1 MQISLENTSALE
13 RRLTV
18 TIPEEAIVDK
28 VKSRL
33 DELVRTVK
41 VDGFRK
47 GKVPMS
53 VVTQRFGPQA
63 RDEVVNELLQ
73 SSFSEALG
81 KEDLRPAGQPKID
94 EVATAKGQG
103 LKYCALFEVFPAI
116 EPAELSGI
124 KITKASCEIQDN
136 DLETVISQLRDHHK
150 VWSEVDRP
158 SQDGDQLAID
168 FKGSIGGEVF
178 EGGTGSDF
186 EVSLGS
192 GTMIEGFESG
202 LIGQSKG
209 DKPVLDL
216 KFPEEY
222 QNKPLAGK
230 DVTFEIEI
238 KKISESELPELDEVF
253 FEKFGVKE
261 GGEAAFRK
269 QVRENMEKESKKAQA
284 VKFRNEVMEK
294 VMEVNTF
301 DVPEALILDEIG
313 RQKQQ
318 MAQDMMMRGLNP
330 AEESEE
336 FDKLVRERAS
346 GSVKMGLLM
355 AEIIKRHELK
365 AEPGKVKEMIE
376 NMSAG
381 YEDSEAV
388 TKWYY
393 DNPEHMKQIEGA
405 CLEEAVVDWLASQA
419 EVVDETISF
428 DALMNPVQTTI

>member
-1 MQISLENTSALE
+1 
-13 RRLTV
+13 
-18 TIPEEAIVDK
+18 
-28 VKSRL
+28 
-33 DELVRTVK
+33 
-41 VDGFRK
+41 
-47 GKVPMS
+47 
-53 VVTQRFGPQA
+53 
-63 RDEVVNELLQ
+63 
-73 SSFSEALG
+73 
-81 KEDLRPAGQPKID
+81 
-94 EVATAKGQG
+94 
-103 LKYCALFEVFPAI
+103 
-116 EPAELSGI
+116 
-124 KITKASCEIQDN
+124 
-136 DLETVISQLRDHHK
+136 
-150 VWSEVDRP
+150 
-158 SQDGDQLAID
+158 
-168 FKGSIGGEVF
+168 
-178 EGGTGSDF
+178 
-186 EVSLGS
+186 
-192 GTMIEGFESG
+192 
-202 LIGQSKG
+202 
-209 DKPVLDL
+209 
-216 KFPEEY
+216 
-222 QNKPLAGK
+222 
-230 DVTFEIEI
+230 
-238 KKISESELPELDEVF
+238 
-253 FEKFGVKE
+253 
-261 GGEAAFRK
+261 
-269 QVRENMEKESKKAQA
+269 

-355 AEIIKRHELK
+355 AEIIKRNELK

-428 DALMNPVQTTI
+428 DALMNPVQTTN

>member
-18 TIPEEAIVDK
+18 TVPEEAIVDK

-53 VVTQRFGPQA
+53 VVTQRFGAQA
-63 RDEVVNELLQ
+63 RDEVVSELLQ

-94 EVATAKGQG
+94 EVAATKGQG
-103 LKYCALFEVFPAI
+103 LKYCALFEVFPVI
-116 EPAELSGI
+116 EPAELNGI
-124 KITKASCEIQDN
+124 KITKASCEIEDS

-150 VWSEVDRP
+150 VWSEVDRA

-168 FKGSIGGEVF
+168 FKGSIDGEVF

-192 GTMIEGFESG
+192 GTMIEGFEAG
-202 LIGQSKG
+202 LMGQSKG
-209 DKPVLDL
+209 DKPVLNL
-216 KFPEEY
+216 KFPDEY

-238 KKISESELPELDEVF
+238 KKISESELPALDEVF

-261 GGEAAFRK
+261 GGEEAFRK
-269 QVRENMEKESKKAQA
+269 QVRENMEKESKKAEA

-301 DVPEALILDEIG
+301 DVPEALILDEMG

-330 AEESEE
+330 GEESEE
-336 FDKLVRERAS
+336 FNQLVRERAS

-355 AEIIKRHELK
+355 AEIIKRQELK
-365 AEPGKVKEMIE
+365 AEPDKVKEMIE

-393 DNPEHMKQIEGA
+393 ENPEHMKQIEGA
-405 CLEEAVVDWLASQA
+405 CLEEVVVDWLASQA
-419 EVVDETISF
+419 EVVNETISF
-428 DALMNPVQTTI
+428 DALMNPVQTTK